1 MKIRYILLSSALML
15 ASCSTNSDAPTN
27 SSMPESVTV
36 EDLGVFVSAART
48 GVQLLHSRIDQS
60 LYAVTCDGGSSLKID
75 AGTDVIVSSEDARVV
90 FTGDEISFPAGQ
102 DGFELR
108 VSKGDSAAIMLVR
121 CLPASFPRLNVEGMF
136 TDSLALTMMPVGN
149 LDVFPDK
156 SKLKNIGSFRVVLDA
171 SGFPVWF
178 QEIAGAVVSDFTVEE
193 DGSLF
198 SFTTETVGGGETS
211 EEKGVGVINYDL
223 SGNILKSWIPKDFD
237 LDFHAAVQ
245 TPQGTLITLRYVF
258 SDKVL
263 SPTIGVVSP
272 ILQEGISCPAS
283 VPLGTEKTWRGE
295 IVEIATDGKLVKSWN
310 INEYLPNSLTTALWV
325 NLNPFEGPMDCALDA
340 EHPNAVQYLA
350 DTNRVL
356 ATARHLDGAVM
367 IDWASN
373 KVLWTLGG
381 NIGPDSLRI
390 INDPLGGPSVPHDA
404 NMLDENHML
413 LFDNNPRKGSRAV
426 VYRIDE
432 VKRTATLVSSY
443 TPSCPGP
450 CASFAMGSA
459 RRSLDGSGFV
469 LGLGTSP
476 IASVEFALGESEPRA
491 SLTLDDRWTYRV
503 LPVRDLDMGKAWT
516 AMNNKTQSK

>member
-1 MKIRYILLSSALML
+1 MRYILLSTALML
-15 ASCSTNSDAPTN
+15 AACSANSDAPTDSN
-27 SSMPESVTV
+27 TPESVTV
-36 EDLGVFVSAART
+36 EDLGVTVVAART

-60 LYAVTCDGGSSLKID
+60 LYAVTCDGGSSLRFN
-75 AGTDVIVSSEDARVV
+75 AGKDVIISSNDTRVIV
-90 FTGDEISFPAGQ
+90 TDNIASFPAGT

-108 VSKGDSAAIMLVR
+108 VTKDNSAAKMLVR

-156 SKLKNIGSFRVVLDA
+156 AKLKNIGSFRVVLDA

-178 QEIAGAVVSDFTVEE
+178 QEIAGAIVADFTVEE

-198 SFTTETVGGGETS
+198 SFNTEARDDDETR
-211 EEKGVGVINYDL
+211 EEKGIGVINFGL
-223 SGNILKSWIPKDFD
+223 SGEILKSWTPTDFD

-245 TPQGTLITLRYVF
+245 TPSGTLIALRYVL

-263 SPTIGVVSP
+263 SPTMGVINP
-272 ILQEGISCPAS
+272 ILQEGTSCPAS
-283 VPLGTEKTWRGE
+283 IPLGTEKTWRGE
-295 IVEIATDGKLVKSWN
+295 VIEIAQDGNVIKSWN
-310 INEYLPNSLTTALWV
+310 MNESLPNSLTTALWV
-325 NLNPFEGPMDCALDA
+325 NLNPFEGPMECTLDA
-340 EHPNAVQYLA
+340 EHLNAVQYLA

-356 ATARHLDGAVM
+356 VTARHIDGVVMLD
-367 IDWASN
+367 WTSN

-390 INDPLGGPSVPHDA
+390 VDDPLGGPSLPHDA
-404 NMLDENHML
+404 NMLDEDHML

-426 VYRIDE
+426 IYRIDD

-443 TPSCPGP
+443 TPRFEENIIG
-450 CASFAMGSA
+450 SFAMGSA
-459 RRSLDGSGFV
+459 RRSLDGSGYV

-476 IASVEFALGESEPRA
+476 IASVEFALGESKPRA

-503 LPVRDLDMGKAWT
+503 LPVIDLDTSKAWL
-516 AMNNKTQSK
+516 AMNSMAQSK

>member
-1 MKIRYILLSSALML
+1 ML
-15 ASCSTNSDAPTN
+15 ASCSTNSNAPTN

-108 VSKGDSAAIMLVR
+108 VAKDDSAAIMLVR
-121 CLPASFPRLNVEGMF
+121 CLPASFPRLSVEGMF

-156 SKLKNIGSFRVVLDA
+156 SKRKNIGSFRVVLDA

-178 QEIAGAVVSDFTVEE
+178 QEIAGALVADFTVEE

-198 SFTTETVGGGETS
+198 SFNTEARDDVATS
-211 EEKGVGVINYDL
+211 EEKGIGAINFDL
-223 SGNILKSWIPKDFD
+223 SGEILKSWTPTDFD

-245 TPQGTLITLRYVF
+245 TPSGTLIALRYVL

-263 SPTIGVVSP
+263 SPTMGVINP
-272 ILQEGISCPAS
+272 IIQEGTSCPARAPS
-283 VPLGTEKTWRGE
+283 GTEQTWRGE
-295 IVEIATDGKLVKSWN
+295 VIEIAQDGNVVKSWN
-310 INEYLPNSLTTALWV
+310 MNESLPDSLTTALWV
-325 NLNPFEGPMDCALDA
+325 NLNPFEGPMECTLDA
-340 EHPNAVQYLA
+340 EHLNAVQYLA

-356 ATARHLDGAVM
+356 VTARHIDGVVM
-367 IDWASN
+367 LDWASN
-373 KVLWTLGG
+373 EVLWTLGG

-390 INDPLGGPSVPHDA
+390 INDPLGGPSLPHDA

-426 VYRIDE
+426 IYRIDE
-432 VKRTATLVSSY
+432 ANRTATFVSSY
-443 TPSCPGP
+443 TPRFGEEMIG
-450 CASFAMGSA
+450 SFAMGSA

-516 AMNNKTQSK
+516 AMNNKAQSK